1 MITTSDTI
9 IVEQASI
16 EKYDGPTLVCYPKYF
31 PDAEVVQME
40 MGIQDGTG
48 VTAIN
53 LKYVTYTFTK
63 ADIDAQ
69 SVAAT
74 GNVDKWMEAIEEK
87 TKAYLEALNPG
98 ATFTIV

>member
-16 EKYDGPTLVCYPKYF
+16 EKYAGPTLVCYPKYF
-31 PDAEVVQME
+31 PDSEVVQVE
-40 MGIQDGTG
+40 IGIQDATG

-53 LKYVTYTFTK
+53 LKYITYTFTK

-69 SVAAT
+69 SVSAS
-74 GNVDKWMEAIEEK
+74 GNVAKWMEAVEEK
-87 TKAYLEALNPG
+87 TKAYLEALNPS